1 MIASANHTEH
11 LQHLRLVL
19 ERLAANGLTI
29 NTGKCIFGAPS
40 LDFLGHHVSSDGIRP
55 LENNVQT
62 IRSFPHPTSQRKLR
76 QFIGL
81 VNFYRRFI
89 PQCAK
94 IMQPLHLLLTH
105 PKDKSSLITWTEET
119 TAAFN
124 AIKSSLADAT
134 LLTHPVLEAPTCI
147 MTDASDFA
155 VGGVLQQLIDGH
167 WHPISYFSKVLKP
180 AETRYSTF
188 DRELLAVYLSIKH
201 FRYFV
206 EGRTF
211 HVLTDHKPLVYALH
225 TRPSKHSPQQA
236 RHLDFIAQFTSD
248 LRHIKGTANTPADAL
263 SRIEANALSSNTL
276 PVIDFQAMAAAQDSD
291 SDITRLRSSPTSL
304 KIEAVPLA
312 TSKSKILCDTSTGV
326 ARPLVPSEFRRAVF
340 DSLHSLSHPP
350 HNVCL
355 RPAMY
360 GLTSKLTRVGGP
372 VPVYSARK
380 PRFID
385 TQLHLSLLSPPLM
398 LDLIV
403 YTSIL

>member
-1 MIASANHTEH
+1 MVPKKTPGDWRPCGDYHPLNNCTIPDRYPNAAQSFQRFIDSVLRGLDFCFGYIDDLLIASANHTEH

-19 ERLAANGLTI
+19 EHLAANGLTI

-55 LENNVQT
+55 LEDNVQT

-76 QFIGL
+76 QFICL

-167 WHPISYFSKVLKP
+167 WHPISYFPKFSNLPRQGTVPLTVTFSQFISP
-180 AETRYSTF
+180 LSTSAT
-188 DRELLAVYLSIKH
+188 LWK
-201 FRYFV
+201 
-206 EGRTF
+206 
-211 HVLTDHKPLVYALH
+211 
-225 TRPSKHSPQQA
+225 
-236 RHLDFIAQFTSD
+236 
-248 LRHIKGTANTPADAL
+248 DAL
-263 SRIEANALSSNTL
+263 FMSSQT
-276 PVIDFQAMAAAQDSD
+276 
-291 SDITRLRSSPTSL
+291 TSL
-304 KIEAVPLA
+304 
-312 TSKSKILCDTSTGV
+312 
-326 ARPLVPSEFRRAVF
+326 
-340 DSLHSLSHPP
+340 
-350 HNVCL
+350 
-355 RPAMY
+355 
-360 GLTSKLTRVGGP
+360 
-372 VPVYSARK
+372 
-380 PRFID
+380 
-385 TQLHLSLLSPPLM
+385 
-398 LDLIV
+398 
-403 YTSIL
+403 